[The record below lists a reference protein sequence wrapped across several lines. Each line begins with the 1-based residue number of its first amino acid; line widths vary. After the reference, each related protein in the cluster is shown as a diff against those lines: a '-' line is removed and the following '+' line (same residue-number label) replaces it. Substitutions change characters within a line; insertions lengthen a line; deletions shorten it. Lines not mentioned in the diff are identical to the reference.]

1 MATLYELDRAI
12 CDVLENG
19 FHVDEETGEVFF
31 EGEDLDALE
40 AARADKLEAVA
51 CFIKGHDAEAAAIK
65 AEEKALEARRKAKEA
80 KADRLRAYL
89 ANSLQTAGESRFESA
104 RCALAFR
111 KSEAVEIVDEA
122 LLFAFGFCDEKL
134 TVAPNKTKIK
144 KALKAGDAVPGAQLI
159 VKQNIQIK

>member
-40 AARADKLEAVA
+40 AERADKLEAVA
-51 CFIKGHDAEAAAIK
+51 CFIKCLDAEAAAIK
-65 AEEKALEARRKAKEA
+65 AEETALAARRRAKEA
-80 KADRLRAYL
+80 KAGRLRAYL
-89 ANSLQTAGESRFESA
+89 ANSLQNAGESRFETS
-104 RCALAFR
+104 RCALSFR

-122 LLFAFGFCDEKL
+122 LLFAFGYCDEKI
-134 TVAPNKTKIK
+134 TTAPNKTKIK
-144 KALKAGDAVPGAQLI
+144 KALKAGDAVPGAQLV
-159 VKQNIQIK
+159 VKQNIQVK